1 MSGSG
6 NKLNFKK
13 VSPLNEKQSNNM
25 NTKKMIEKRSKKARK
40 TLSTI
45 DLVTGNQLKYVYLDP
60 TILAED
66 ASCIIQTD
74 WLDEHLYTPAS
85 VVKEEKGIMTLRLIN
100 GDIVKTIPNCYSI
113 KVTEDDDAGV
123 NDILL
128 LRDFSEQSMLYT
140 LRVRYSRDLVYT
152 FVGPILIS
160 VNPYKKLSDLYSLET
175 MSEYHGKPR
184 GVSKLGLFFLL
195 VSYES
200 YVYIVCIY
208 ILCVSCIFICL
219 NYV

>member
-1 MSGSG
+1 MSAS
-6 NKLNFKK
+6 NTKFIEKPFKK
-13 VSPLNEKQSNNM
+13 VSLSTEKQQSNNNM

-40 TLSTI
+40 TLSKI

-60 TILAED
+60 TILADD
-66 ASCIIQTD
+66 ASTIIETD
-74 WLDEHLYTPAS
+74 WLDENLYTPAS
-85 VVKEEKGIMTLRLIN
+85 VVKEEKGIMTLRLTN
-100 GDIVKTIPNCYSI
+100 GDVVKTIPNCYSI

-184 GVSKLGLFFLL
+184 GVSKLGMLFTL

-200 YVYIVCIY
+200 YFYIYTCTLCIG
-208 ILCVSCIFICL
+208 
-219 NYV
+219 